1 MSDNYQIELIKRL
14 KRQPRHGQGI
24 SPITQVENALKQL
37 FEVYKIGG
45 EDIVKLN
52 IFGKI
57 ATQINAVVTDLTVL
71 QDLNQGLAEDFNK
84 NSNSAAQLGVS
95 FDKMAGD
102 MNKNMQKAKKYAG
115 EIRGVIGSQSKLY
128 TNQTQLGKDLI
139 KQNDDFRNRLN
150 ITEQANDALTR
161 YGLSSAQFYK
171 KSYGATAEG
180 LADVA
185 NYLETAYGYTGQ
197 LTDIAN
203 VFENISSTTRV
214 TFGRLPENLGL
225 AIAKA
230 TKLGTTVDALVKS
243 GEGMLDYAESYSREV
258 EFAALTGKELTTTNG
273 ENLMNEYQKAYLA
286 KDANRMAELYAGFI
300 QDYGTDLRDNVLAQ
314 QKAADIFGMSTD
326 DLFTSMENMA
336 AMQQEMS
343 ATGGPGSVA
352 SFFKSTAD
360 NIDKTAESYEKML
373 KLEDERSIAAQ
384 VSDQNIVEAGKTLGD
399 YSGKVAEIN
408 SGLLAG
414 GKAAMQGA
422 GGLGTT
428 AVNAMGGIA
437 GAVGGAL
444 RVGSIVTDVIT
455 STVTNPG
462 QLFTRDESNPI
473 TKNVD
478 DVFIPSSAGTVV
490 SGPFGSFA
498 LNAKDDVLAMPGIG
512 KAVGNA
518 GGAGGESIGTA
529 VAAALKGMS
538 FHVTNVFDG
547 KKIRSS
553 LQILEQSTLNNTNV
567 G

>member
-14 KRQPRHGQGI
+14 KQQPRHGQGI

-37 FEVYKIGG
+37 FDVYKIGG
-45 EDIVKLN
+45 DEIVKLN

-57 ATQINAVVTDLTVL
+57 ATQINAVVTDLTIL
-71 QDLNQGLAEDFNK
+71 QDLNQGLSEDFNK
-84 NSNSAAQLGVS
+84 NSNAAAKLGVA
-95 FDKMAGD
+95 FDKMSGD
-102 MNKNMQKAKKYAG
+102 MNINMQKAKGYAG

-128 TNQTQLGKDLI
+128 EGQTKLGKDLI
-139 KQNDDFRNRLN
+139 RQNDQLRNRIGL
-150 ITEQANDALTR
+150 TDQANQNLVT
-161 YGLSSAQFYK
+161 YGLSSAQFYR
-171 KSYGATAEG
+171 KSFGAAAEG

-185 NYLETAYGYTGQ
+185 GHLEETQGYTGAFA
-197 LTDIAN
+197 DIAGE
-203 VFENISSTTRV
+203 FETMSSTIRV
-214 TFGRLPENLGL
+214 TFGRIPENLGL

-230 TKLGTTVDALVKS
+230 KKLGTTVDSLVES
-243 GEGMLDYAESYSREV
+243 GKGMLDVSENYSKEI
-258 EFAALTGKELTTTNG
+258 EFQILSGKKLTTLND
-273 ENLMNEYQKAYLA
+273 ENLMAEYQKAYLA

-300 QDYGTDLRDNVLAQ
+300 QKYGEDLRDNVLLQETAGN
-314 QKAADIFGMSTD
+314 IFGKTSD
-326 DLFTSMENMA
+326 ELFTAMENMA
-336 AMQQEMS
+336 VMQQEMA
-343 ATGGPGSVA
+343 ATGEGSVTG
-352 SFFKSTAD
+352 FFKAAAGDINKSLYD
-360 NIDKTAESYEKML
+360 LEKIV
-373 KLEDERSIAAQ
+373 KAEDERAQAAIIA
-384 VSDQNIVEAGKTLGD
+384 DQNTSESIKTLGD
-399 YSGKVAEIN
+399 YSNEVSEIN
-408 SGLLAG
+408 DKLLVG
-414 GKAAMQGA
+414 SKAAMQGA

-455 STVTNPG
+455 SAVTNPG

-473 TKNVD
+473 LQKN

-498 LNAKDDVLAMPGIG
+498 LNAKDDILAMPGIG
-512 KAVGNA
+512 KAVGNV